1 MIKYSTHS
9 INPSIIHSTARSL
22 KSNKYLT
29 AIWVM
34 GTQNCPKIT
43 KKMARGFDLPQQ
55 LGQWTFALCVIP
67 QNFLYVKRFSYIE
80 IMWENLSVRKNLK
93 LGFFVNLRFAP
104 ADHNGWTGYPAGR
117 LINWSFYLRNLSG
130 RTLAVVTVLNLA
142 AGYLVG
148 F

>member
-43 KKMARGFDLPQQ
+43 NKMARGFDLPQQ
-55 LGQWTFALCVIP
+55 LGQWTFASSVIP
-67 QNFLYVKRFSYIE
+67 QNFLYVKQFSYIE
-80 IMWENLSVRKNLK
+80 LMWENLSVRKNLK

-104 ADHNGWTGYPAGR
+104 ADHNGWTG
-117 LINWSFYLRNLSG
+117 WSSWSADNLVFLPQEPIRPDTGSRISG
-130 RTLAVVTVLNLA
+130 RFPNNRVST
-142 AGYLVG
+142 
-148 F
+148 